1 MKTLRERV
9 QECERRRPD
18 ISRSEIARAAGVKQP
33 SVTDWFNGKT
43 TRLKLAP
50 AVGAARLWGCDPAWL
65 GEGIGLP
72 GWIDESPSIREPQ
85 PAYKVPDLAEQL
97 ANTVGALSHA
107 RWVSVRAQLDT
118 LASQPEKR
126 TEVVAEL
133 RALLSAPASG
143 KRTGTNG

>member
-18 ISRSEIARAAGVKQP
+18 ISRSEIARAAGVKPP

-72 GWIDESPSIREPQ
+72 GWIEASPSAREPE
-85 PAYKVPDLAEQL
+85 PAYAVLDVAEHL
-97 ANTVGALSHA
+97 TSAVSAMSAA

-118 LASQPEKR
+118 LAAQPDKR
-126 TEVVAEL
+126 ADVLAEL
-133 RALLSAPASG
+133 RALLSAALPT
-143 KRTGTNG
+143 KRTGTHG